1 MSGRQAGR
9 EGGEFGSEVPLRNR
23 GGAGSAGEKE
33 VR

>member
-1 MSGRQAGR
+1 MGGRTG
-9 EGGEFGSEVPLRNR
+9 GGEFGSEVPLRNR